1 MRIGVL
7 DYGAGNLRSVYRA
20 INHLGYKYI
29 EVGSSSEFDC
39 LDKLIIPGVGAFQ
52 VAMNQLREKNL
63 IASVNEFS
71 KEGKPILGICLGMQ
85 LLFDRSKEFGDSNG
99 LGLIKGSMLH
109 IRDQYQLAHEG
120 RIKVP
125 HTGWSTLNC
134 KKGEMIFDSL
144 DTKDLQCY
152 FVHSFMACDVP
163 DENLIA
169 WTNYNGLK
177 IPAVVNIRNTYGMQF
192 HPEKSGEKG
201 LQMIRNFLG
210 IQS

>member
-1 MRIGVL
+1 MRIGIL

-20 INHLGYKYI
+20 INHLGYEYI
-29 EVGSSSEFDC
+29 EVRSSSDFEC

-63 IASVNEFS
+63 IAPVNKFS
-71 KEGKPILGICLGMQ
+71 KDGKPILGICLGMQ
-85 LLFDRSKEFGDSNG
+85 LLFNRSTEFGDSNG
-99 LGLIKGSMLH
+99 LGLIEGSMLH
-109 IRDQYQLAHEG
+109 IRDQFQLAHKG

-125 HTGWSTLNC
+125 HIGWSSLNC
-134 KKGEMIFDSL
+134 KHGEMIFDSL
-144 DTKDLQCY
+144 DTTNLQCY

-163 DENLIA
+163 DENIIA
-169 WTNYNGLK
+169 WADYNGLK
-177 IPAVVNIRNTYGMQF
+177 LPAAVKIRNTYGMQF

-210 IQS
+210 IQF